1 MVYYNLYNVFV
12 HLFKIKLIIFPM
24 TSIPS
29 VDLNDFISG
38 DPVKKQHF
46 VDAIGKAFEDIG
58 FVALKGHFLNDEL
71 VKTLYGEVKNFF
83 NLPIETKLKYEIPG
97 IGGQRGYVSFG
108 KESAKGKEEGDLKEF
123 WHFGQYVSDNPTL
136 ETEYPKNVIVE
147 ELPEFNKAGKEI
159 YEMLE
164 KTAKYVLRAL
174 ALHLSLEETYFDAY
188 IHNGNSILRPI
199 HYPPIKEEP
208 KEAVRAAAHGDINL
222 ITLLMG
228 AQGPGLQVQNHEG
241 VWLDAIAEPDELM
254 INVGDML
261 SRHTNNKLKSTIHRV
276 INPPRELWGTSRYS
290 IPFFMHPISSMKLD
304 VLDACINNNSP
315 KAFENITAGEFLTER
330 LIELG
335 LIKK

>member
-1 MVYYNLYNVFV
+1 MS
-12 HLFKIKLIIFPM
+12 I
-24 TSIPS
+24 IPS

-38 DPVKKQHF
+38 DALKKQKF
-46 VDAIGKAFEDIG
+46 VNALGKAYEDIG
-58 FVALKGHFLNDEL
+58 FVSLKGHFLSDDL
-71 VKTLYGEVKNFF
+71 VEKLYAEITKFF
-83 NLPIETKLKYEIPG
+83 SLPTEAKRKYEIPG

-108 KESAKGKEEGDLKEF
+108 KESAKGKKEGDLKEF
-123 WHFGQYVSDNPTL
+123 WHFGQYVEDNPKL
-136 ETEYPKNVIVE
+136 ASEYPENVLVE
-147 ELPEFNKAGKEI
+147 ELPEFNNAGKEA
-159 YEMLE
+159 YRMLE

-174 ALHLSLEETYFDAY
+174 ALHLDLEETYFDDY

-199 HYPPIKEEP
+199 HYPPIVEEP

-228 AQGPGLQVQNHEG
+228 AQGRGLQVQNHKG
-241 VWLDAIAEPDELM
+241 DWLDAISEPDELM

-261 SRHTNNKLKSTIHRV
+261 SRHTNNRLKSTIHRV

-290 IPFFMHPISSMKLD
+290 IPFFMHPISDMKLN
-304 VLDACINNNSP
+304 VLESCVDENNP
-315 KAFENITAGEFLTER
+315 KAFDNITAGEFLTER

>member
-1 MVYYNLYNVFV
+1 MN
-12 HLFKIKLIIFPM
+12 I
-24 TSIPS
+24 IPS
-29 VDLNDFISG
+29 VDLTDFISG
-38 DPVKKQHF
+38 DPDKKQKF
-46 VDAIGKAFEDIG
+46 VDAIGKAYEEIG
-58 FVALKGHFLNDEL
+58 FVALKGHFLNNAL
-71 VKTLYGEVKNFF
+71 VEKLYSEVKNFF
-83 NLPIETKLKYEIPG
+83 SLPIDTKRKYEIPG

-108 KESAKGKEEGDLKEF
+108 KESAKGKKEGDLKEF
-123 WHFGQYVSDNPTL
+123 WHFGQYVENNPKL
-136 ETEYPKNVIVE
+136 EAEYPPNVIVD
-147 ELPEFNKAGKEI
+147 ELPDFNKVGEETYK
-159 YEMLE
+159 MLE

-174 ALHLSLEETYFDAY
+174 ALHLGLDETYFDDY

-199 HYPPIKEEP
+199 HYPPITEEP

-228 AQGPGLQVQNHEG
+228 AQGRGLQVQNHKGE
-241 VWLDAIAEPDELM
+241 WIDAIAQPNELM

-290 IPFFMHPISSMKLD
+290 IPFFMHPISDMKLN
-304 VLDACINNNSP
+304 VLEGCIDENNP
-315 KAFENITAGEFLTER
+315 KAFNDITAGEFLNER